1 MDPKRPTPTPPQ
13 QDPPSTRA
21 TLPPSDF
28 GRLQDLI
35 VRPESSSTDDDD
47 SLTTQLWSAEVSDDD
62 LMYLRIMAQS
72 ELVRAIGSR
81 IRVLRE
87 EVAKL
92 ERLMP
97 KEGGQT
103 TWRKDTDRVRGDI
116 CALVLQRWGVEK
128 DS

>member
-1 MDPKRPTPTPPQ
+1 MDPNRPTPSPRQ
-13 QDPPSTRA
+13 QDPPSTRT
-21 TLPPSDF
+21 TLPHPDF

-47 SLTTQLWSAEVSDDD
+47 DSLTTQLWSAEVSHDD
-62 LMYLRIMAQS
+62 LMYLRIMAQA

-81 IRVLRE
+81 IHVLRE

-103 TWRKDTDRVRGDI
+103 MWRKDADR
-116 CALVLQRWGVEK
+116 RWGVEK

>member
-1 MDPKRPTPTPPQ
+1 MDPNRLTPSPRQ

-28 GRLQDLI
+28 GRLQDII

-62 LMYLRIMAQS
+62 LIYLRIVAQS
-72 ELVRAIGSR
+72 ELVRAVGSR

-87 EVAKL
+87 EVAQL
-92 ERLMP
+92 ESLMP
-97 KEGGQT
+97 KGGQT
-103 TWRKDTDRVRGDI
+103 TWRKDADRVRGEI

>member
-1 MDPKRPTPTPPQ
+1 MDPNRPTPSPRQ
-13 QDPPSTRA
+13 QDAPSTRA
-21 TLPPSDF
+21 TLPHSDF

-35 VRPESSSTDDDD
+35 VLPESSFTADDD
-47 SLTTQLWSAEVSDDD
+47 SLTTQLWSAELSADD

-97 KEGGQT
+97 EGGQT
-103 TWRKDTDRVRGDI
+103 TWRKDADRVRGDI